1 MKPIPSLLAIAVLCG
16 SSILAT
22 AQQPPNPPTNGKE
35 PDKAKSA
42 DWKQQR
48 EFIEGLPEDVRKR
61 FKEAREEAMQD
72 PKIKALHQKVEAASK
87 ELRDA
92 IRQSIAEKDPTLAT
106 QIADRMKTHSNDS
119 KNKEKKSRPEG
130 GPESGIQK
138 VPPAE
143 RDRLEAARQIAKQAP
158 AVQSAEAA
166 MKSAET
172 PEARREAGKNFQK
185 AMRDAILTV
194 DPSLA
199 DVLDQMKSPKPV
211 MSPAPAQSPAMEQE
225 Q

>member
-1 MKPIPSLLAIAVLCG
+1 
-16 SSILAT
+16 
-22 AQQPPNPPTNGKE
+22 
-35 PDKAKSA
+35 
-42 DWKQQR
+42 
-48 EFIEGLPEDVRKR
+48 
-61 FKEAREEAMQD
+61 
-72 PKIKALHQKVEAASK
+72 
-87 ELRDA
+87 
-92 IRQSIAEKDPTLAT
+92 
-106 QIADRMKTHSNDS
+106 MKTHSNDS
-119 KNKEKKSRPEG
+119 KNKEKKSRPEAG
-130 GPESGIQK
+130 AEPAIQK

-185 AMRDAILTV
+185 AMHDAILTV

-211 MSPAPAQSPAMEQE
+211 MSPVPAQSPAFQG
-225 Q
+225 QAARLG

>member
-1 MKPIPSLLAIAVLCG
+1 MKHIPSLLAIAVLCG

-22 AQQPPNPPTNGKE
+22 AQQPPSPPPSGKE
-35 PDKAKSA
+35 PDKAKSE

-48 EFIEGLPEDVRKR
+48 DFIEGLPEDVRKR

-72 PKIKALHQKVEAASK
+72 PKIQALRQKVEAASK

-92 IRQSIAEKDPTLAT
+92 VRQSIAEKDPSLAT

-119 KNKEKKSRPEG
+119 KNKEKKSRPDG
-130 GPESGIQK
+130 GSESAIQK

-166 MKSAET
+166 MKSAQT

-199 DVLDQMKSPKPV
+199 DVLDQIKSPKPV

-225 Q
+225 

>member
-1 MKPIPSLLAIAVLCG
+1 MKHIPSLLAIAVLCG

-22 AQQPPNPPTNGKE
+22 AQQPPSTPPSGKE

-48 EFIEGLPEDVRKR
+48 DFIEGLPEDVRKR
-61 FKEAREEAMQD
+61 FTEAREEAMQD
-72 PKIKALHQKVEAASK
+72 PKIQALRQKVEAASK

-92 IRQSIAEKDPTLAT
+92 VRQSIAEKDPTLAT

-130 GPESGIQK
+130 ESVSAIQK
-138 VPPAE
+138 LPPAE

-166 MKSAET
+166 MKSAQT
-172 PEARREAGKNFQK
+172 PEARHEAGKNFQK
-185 AMRDAILTV
+185 AMHDAILTV

-199 DVLDQMKSPKPV
+199 DVLDQIKSPRPV